1 MLSRY
6 RTPRN
11 GREYVLTVAEAQKQ
25 LHPKQSLAPYAGSWV
40 ALRDGAVIASAP
52 NSTALRDNPKV
63 LDTDVLMPAPKH
75 PTGVFLF

>member
-11 GREYVLTVAEAQKQ
+11 GRKHVLTVAEAQKE
-25 LHPKQSLAPYAGSWV
+25 LHPKESLAPYAGSWV
-40 ALRDGAVIASAP
+40 ALRDGTVVASAP
-52 NSTALRDNPKV
+52 SSVELRDDPRV